1 MYRIFRESVSWEDST
16 SVHAFA
22 VLFEPHQRRVDDA
35 TRIRRKSIQ
44 RRSNSSTSF
53 GSSRTR
59 RHPSAL
65 TSNGGGGATNTARA
79 TSPRSSPSLFD
90 YDLNGAYPSA
100 PPVLPLVST
109 LSFRHPSPQQ
119 SVHSNQSANLE
130 SSSSRP
136 PLSPRGV
143 GSTGSYSHSP
153 STMSNPNA
161 GAGGGGGGAAVADQ
175 MLYAQERRTGASYS
189 HQANQPSRQPYQPQQ
204 QSGRPSSEYY
214 DQQQMQQPQPFQ
226 QQHARHGSAPP
237 PQEGPSYAAPSHHY
251 DDASLNSS
259 QRTYTA
265 PQQQHHG
272 PNTGGM
278 TRSGSDFIAGPP
290 YGSQQQQQQHGGG
303 PSMSSLSLSMRDPS
317 QSRELQQ
324 STPPQP
330 FGPGSNRSTPRNHSP
345 APSSPATNGPQQQ
358 HPGVGRDFVPP
369 AVGASNS
376 SMGPGTAAA
385 SAANIS
391 SPSMNSLSGS
401 DRVNNRL
408 SQLVSNNSVSGRSMR
423 DAPPPAPQTIA
434 GEPLHDLGRA
444 VALLRSSKFY
454 AEGFLMKRVDI
465 GPDGKPHSGQGDAV
479 WAKWFVQLS
488 GTIMSTWNAAEME
501 QAARQNRTVP
511 PQYLNLADVFVYPLP
526 PHPSAPP
533 TPTTFQFAI
542 NSAGLNRVLFCA
554 PHEGSMMM
562 WINAIRLAAWERSRT
577 NEIYTGTLLGMR
589 EPKPAGW
596 IGFDAGLTPPGSPAN
611 ATGGKFEG
619 YLKARLPGETEWRK
633 TWAVLIKSKKQEPG
647 ALFAS
652 VTKKKDRRSSL
663 LGAFGKKHVDLTDI
677 DDLPGDGAFATM
689 AFYASKP
696 TKKEAPLCVVQHVF
710 YASAIYPESEKL
722 IDRSGLFKI
731 EGTFLNPHDR
741 YKLGWGVGGRAERQG
756 YALLMVEEGAAA
768 AMLQWIVGISDV
780 FKVSWSEGPSV
791 INLFLTSTMLSPLQL
806 YGRPRAFSFDPRDPS
821 SLYFALPIGPN
832 RDRQFLD
839 RELVDALE
847 VNELRPRAI
856 RAVFHNILFDRMRGV
871 RSSVLPPPQAVL
883 PASAPQLEPVSRTP
897 PIQIREEDEDEPETE
912 AEAEKRVNEEY
923 GLGGTRDT
931 TQLSTIGES
940 ESPPAGSLFA
950 PAVAR
955 PSSSI
960 YHSAGD
966 TAEEPVVN
974 YANFTS
980 SQPAKRGETP
990 SPPPVITTT
999 NHLTPRQAL
1008 PKIVT
1013 GAEPKAAV
1021 ASTYATQQQTGAA
1034 LNFSR
1039 PTAAPSQQS
1048 ADTERGSGSRDARE
1062 PLAPPPVPVATNG
1075 HGHESIYNLPA
1086 LGAVAREGKTN
1097 KDSAPMP
1104 ASSVTVNP
1112 VMDIPPAPVMTPP
1125 LASTSPPVPA
1135 KSPERVFKPLSSPPQ
1150 PDKAQLD
1157 DAPANPSALHPI
1169 AQVPAAERSLEAEP
1183 VTPGGASSDIH
1194 SDLLAAL
1201 QFVDRS
1207 ESPPPLSSL
1216 APTPSTVY
1224 EYGSPEIEQ
1233 RYRVGPPRRASHSM
1247 FDPGSPVDL
1256 RQGVAQFTTD
1266 PNEVDEY
1273 QAEEIST
1280 PRLNDQRV
1288 EKVGGVASSSS
1299 STKRIDASPAQAAVP
1314 FPSSFAPNKRAE
1326 ERAAAA
1332 ALAQQA
1338 LEAQQI
1344 AKSRPGRASIVPS
1357 ASANSVNRKPR
1368 AWVDSD
1374 EEDEEEDDDEDD
1386 DESEGEGEGRD
1397 NRQSTL
1403 PSSTEPL
1410 MMTKRDTQSNGM
1422 NRLGSQDRNSRGP
1435 NMSSS
1440 PSRGDFQVIHPD
1452 SPQNPVQPLKPL
1464 VNPHGLLHAGIID
1477 KEERSAK
1484 ALEAA
1489 ARDTGGPLVSIPSKP
1504 PPPQTGLVGAITSLE
1519 REKERTGGVGKA
1531 LTEQQKE
1538 RKLAEQRQ
1546 RQLDDLQRQQLAQQ
1560 QYQMQAQYQQMQ
1572 MMQAYGSMPPYGGG
1586 PAPWMMGGYPGYPP
1600 MMPPASQ
1607 MGPAAPSSQVGSP
1620 VMMPHLAGGGR
1631 PSSPPMQQNG
1641 ATSPPL
1647 DSQYQQQQQHHFA
1660 AQQAAQA
1667 AAAAAYQAAMA
1678 QFSQPPTS
1686 PPLTSEVGANGS
1698 PALHASTSMSSFP
1711 PAGVYGPPMGA
1722 YPNPYAGGY
1731 GGPPM
1736 MGQHPWM
1743 QGYPRQHLMSH
1754 GAEGGDEG
1762 TPTANATA
1770 QGLDRTMSPMQ
1781 LPH

>member
-1 MYRIFRESVSWEDST
+1 MPS
-16 SVHAFA
+16 
-22 VLFEPHQRRVDDA
+22 LFSSNHTNDDA
-35 TRIRRKSIQ
+35 TWIRRKSIQ
-44 RRSNSSTSF
+44 RRSNSSSTSF
-53 GSSRTR
+53 GSSGTW

-65 TSNGGGGATNTARA
+65 TSNGGGGAIITARA

-90 YDLNGAYPSA
+90 YDLNGAYSST

-119 SVHSNQSANLE
+119 SVHSNHSANLE

-136 PLSPRGV
+136 PLLPRGGV
-143 GSTGSYSHSP
+143 IGSTGSYSHSP
-153 STMSNPNA
+153 STMSYPN
-161 GAGGGGGGAAVADQ
+161 AGGGGAGAADQ
-175 MLYAQERRTGASYS
+175 MLYAQEQRTGASYS
-189 HQANQPSRQPYQPQQ
+189 HQANPPSTQQYQPQP
-204 QSGRPSSEYY
+204 QSGRPSLEYY
-214 DQQQMQQPQPFQ
+214 DQQQRFQ
-226 QQHARHGSAPP
+226 QQHTRHGLAPP
-237 PQEGPSYAAPSHHY
+237 PQEGSSYAALSHHY

-265 PQQQHHG
+265 PQHHQQG

-278 TRSGSDFIAGPP
+278 ARSGSDLIAGPP
-290 YGSQQQQQQHGGG
+290 YGSQQQHGGG
-303 PSMSSLSLSMRDPS
+303 PSLSSSSLSMRDPS

-324 STPPQP
+324 STPPQS

-345 APSSPATNGPQQQ
+345 APSSSATNGPQQQ
-358 HPGVGRDFVPP
+358 HSGVGRDFVPP

-385 SAANIS
+385 SAAKIS

-408 SQLVSNNSVSGRSMR
+408 GQLVSNNSVSGRSMR

-444 VALLRSSKFY
+444 LALLRSSKFY

-465 GPDGKPHSGQGDAV
+465 GPDGKPHSGQADAV

-501 QAARQNRTVP
+501 QAAQQNRTVP

-526 PHPSAPP
+526 ASPSAPP

-554 PHEGSMMM
+554 PHEESMKM
-562 WINAIRLAAWERSRT
+562 WINAIRLAAWERSRA

-596 IGFDAGLTPPGSPAN
+596 IGFEAGLSPPGSPAN
-611 ATGGKFEG
+611 TTGGKFEG

-647 ALFAS
+647 ASSAS

-663 LGAFGKKHVDLTDI
+663 LGAFGKKPVDLTDI
-677 DDLPGDGAFATM
+677 DDLPGDGTFATM
-689 AFYASKP
+689 AFYGSKP
-696 TKKEAPLCVVQHVF
+696 TKKEAPLCIVQHVF

-722 IDRSGLFKI
+722 VDRSGLFKI
-731 EGTFLNPHDR
+731 EGTFLNPHDS

-780 FKVSWSEGPSV
+780 FK
-791 INLFLTSTMLSPLQL
+791 L
-806 YGRPRAFSFDPRDPS
+806 YGRPRAFSFEPRDPS

-839 RELVDALE
+839 RELVDDLE

-871 RSSVLPPPQAVL
+871 HSSMLPPPQAVL
-883 PASAPQLEPVSRTP
+883 PASAPQLEPVSRKPP

-912 AEAEKRVNEEY
+912 AEAEQRVNEEY

-940 ESPPAGSLFA
+940 ESPPARSLFA

-955 PSSSI
+955 PSSPI

-966 TAEEPVVN
+966 TAQEPVVN
-974 YANFTS
+974 HANFTS

-990 SPPPVITTT
+990 SPPPVITTPS
-999 NHLTPRQAL
+999 HLTPRQAL
-1008 PKIVT
+1008 PNIAT
-1013 GAEPKAAV
+1013 GSEPKATV

-1048 ADTERGSGSRDARE
+1048 ADTERGSGCRDAHE

-1075 HGHESIYNLPA
+1075 HEHESIYNVPA

-1097 KDSAPMP
+1097 KDSAPML
-1104 ASSVTVNP
+1104 ASSVAVNP
-1112 VMDIPPAPVMTPP
+1112 VMAVAPAPVMTPP

-1135 KSPERVFKPLSSPPQ
+1135 KSPERAFKSLSSPQ
-1150 PDKAQLD
+1150 PDKDPFD
-1157 DAPANPSALHPI
+1157 DVSAKPSALHPI
-1169 AQVPAAERSLEAEP
+1169 PQVPAAERSLEAEP

-1201 QFVDRS
+1201 EFVDRS

-1216 APTPSTVY
+1216 VPTPSTVY
-1224 EYGSPEIEQ
+1224 DYGSPEIEQ
-1233 RYRVGPPRRASHSM
+1233 RYHVGPPRRSSHSM
-1247 FDPGSPVDL
+1247 FDAGSPVDL

-1273 QAEEIST
+1273 QTEEINM

-1288 EKVGGVASSSS
+1288 ETVSGVASYSS
-1299 STKRIDASPAQAAVP
+1299 STKGIDASPAQASMP

-1332 ALAQQA
+1332 VLAQQA

-1344 AKSRPGRASIVPS
+1344 AKSRPGRASMVPS
-1357 ASANSVNRKPR
+1357 ASASSVNRKPR

-1374 EEDEEEDDDEDD
+1374 EEDEDEDEEEDDDE

-1403 PSSTEPL
+1403 PSSIDPL
-1410 MMTKRDTQSNGM
+1410 VMTNRDTQSSGM
-1422 NRLGSQDRNSRGP
+1422 NRLELQDRNSRGP

-1452 SPQNPVQPLKPL
+1452 SPQNPVQALKPL

-1519 REKERTGGVGKA
+1519 REKERTGGVGRA

-1572 MMQAYGSMPPYGGG
+1572 MMQAYGGMPPYGGG
-1586 PAPWMMGGYPGYPP
+1586 PPPWMMGGYPGYPP

-1620 VMMPHLAGGGR
+1620 MMMPHLAGGGR

-1647 DSQYQQQQQHHFA
+1647 DMQYQQQQQHHLA

-1667 AAAAAYQAAMA
+1667 AAAAAYQAALA

-1686 PPLTSEVGANGS
+1686 PPLASEVGANGS
-1698 PALHASTSMSSFP
+1698 PALHASTLMTSFP

-1743 QGYPRQHLMSH
+1743 QGYPQQHLMSH
-1754 GAEGGDEG
+1754 GAERGDEG
-1762 TPTANATA
+1762 TPTANANANAMA
-1770 QGLDRTMSPMQ
+1770 QDLDRTMSPMQ
-1781 LPH
+1781 LPQ